1 VIRQDG
7 TPPHTMTCD
16 RCGAVWDPPPAR
28 GKDAPTD
35 SSLDHS
41 AITHWQECEKRD

>member
-7 TPPHTMTCD
+7 MAPFTMHCD
-16 RCGAVWDPPPAR
+16 RCGRTWEPPPAR
-28 GKDAPTD
+28 GRDTATE

-41 AITHWQECEKRD
+41 AITHWQECAKRD